1 MGTGYT
7 FLAALGLSLVLTPA
21 VRAFARKVKALSY
34 PNERS
39 VHRIPIPYLGGV
51 AIYVASVAAMLLSK
65 AAKDPALI
73 KALVSGGFVILVVGI
88 VDDLAGLK
96 PWQKLI
102 GQFLSGIPVLMSRV
116 SISFVTDPVTGTV
129 KLLGMAALPITLI
142 WIMSFENLINLSD
155 GLDGLA
161 AGVTAITAVVIV
173 FAASKAGAPRV
184 CPVAAAVAGSVLGFL
199 PYNFHPASI
208 FMGDAGAL
216 YLGLALA
223 VLSIQ
228 GLVKSTVMMS
238 VFAPLLT
245 LLIPISDAA
254 FAVIRRKFMGMPASG
269 ADRDHLHHRLL
280 ELGLGYRQSVFIIY
294 LVSLGFGALGLVAS
308 FIPIYQGASIAGL
321 AVMALLV
328 VMHRTGLLTVNRHS
342 DGHMDGHSHRRSSVR
357 ETPRRP

>member
-1 MGTGYT
+1 MDTGYT
-7 FLAALGLSLVLTPA
+7 FLAALGLSLGLTPA
-21 VRAFARKVKALSY
+21 VRVFARRVKALSY

-39 VHRIPIPYLGGV
+39 VHRTPIPYLGGV

-65 AAKDPALI
+65 APKDPALI
-73 KALVSGGFVILVVGI
+73 KALASGGLVILVVGI
-88 VDDLAGLK
+88 IDDLAGLK

-102 GQFLSGIPVLMSRV
+102 GQFLSGIPVLLSRV
-116 SISFVTDPVTGTV
+116 SISFVTDPVTGAV

-173 FAASKAGAPRV
+173 FAAGKAGAPRV

-208 FMGDAGAL
+208 FMGDAGAM

-223 VLSIQ
+223 VLSVQ

-254 FAVIRRKFMGMPASG
+254 FAVIRRRSTGMPASR
-269 ADRDHLHHRLL
+269 ADHDHIHHRLL
-280 ELGLGYRQSVFIIY
+280 ELGLGHRQSVLIIY

-308 FIPIYQGASIAGL
+308 FIPVYQGASIAGL
-321 AVMALLV
+321 AVTALLV
-328 VMHRTGLLTVNRHS
+328 AMHRTGLLTVSGRSNGRSNRHS
-342 DGHMDGHSHRRSSVR
+342 GVR
-357 ETPRRP
+357 QTSRGQ